1 MGMAGGMAVPAL
13 GGFASAD
20 FGDAEDM
27 RPLGAYFDI
36 GGHGS
41 STPYSSALAG
51 IVAKHTEE
59 IKGKTMAALNLPSG
73 WKKRLRDFLAVKNG
87 DLLDFLKVNITSHP
101 TLGPAE
107 TLLRRFGNPNVS
119 PTHPSV
125 RDMVLDVS
133 GADHVAEMNRVLD
146 TFRGEGALKDYAN
159 QTRVIFDEYR
169 MAGDEI
175 LSAQA
180 ALKAKLDRLDRIQ
193 GRITPLLEIE
203 GNEKYGP
210 LMEATEEY
218 LKKVYEECSI
228 ETDYKALIQAYRRF
242 AVLRDIVTMSR
253 SLVAQE
259 NEPICSICLHEPVQY
274 ALSPCGHT
282 FCQSCLRRQAP
293 TCFMCRTTI
302 KDRVKLYFG

>member
-1 MGMAGGMAVPAL
+1 MGMAGPAL

-41 STPYSSALAG
+41 STPYTAALTG
-51 IVAKHTEE
+51 VLAKHTEE

-73 WKKRLRDFLAVKNG
+73 WKKRLRDFIAMKNG
-87 DLLDFLKVNITSHP
+87 DLLDFLKVSVNSHP

-107 TLLRRFGNPNVS
+107 TLLRRFGNPSVS
-119 PTHPSV
+119 PSHPSV
-125 RDMVLDVS
+125 RDLVLDVS
-133 GADHVAEMNRVLD
+133 GTDHVAEMNKVLE
-146 TFRGEGALKDYAN
+146 TFRGESPLKDYAS
-159 QTRVIFDEYR
+159 QTRIIFDEYR
-169 MAGDEI
+169 TAGDEI

-180 ALKAKLDRLDRIQ
+180 ALKMKLDRLDRIQ
-193 GRITPLLEIE
+193 GRITGLLEIE
-203 GNEKYGP
+203 GNEKYGN

-218 LKKVYEECSI
+218 LKKVYEDSAI
-228 ETDYKALIQAYRRF
+228 EADYKALVQAYRKF

-253 SLVAQE
+253 ALVAQE

-282 FCQSCLRRQAP
+282 FCQTCLRRQAP
-293 TCFMCRTTI
+293 TCFMCRTAI